1 MELVPMV
8 ALGPVPMVTKV
19 LARMAFHV
27 PKEAEAS
34 LLLSPELTGLVIP
47 QELVELAELHFYI
60 QARGASGIG
69 CIGASCNGGAG
80 AAGGAGGSNFGLS
93 GSVSGGAAC
102 QQVVS
107 GAQACSTG
115 TGGSANGGSSGPGG
129 VGGLGIGGTG
139 GKGGDASGGVGGLGG

>member
-8 ALGPVPMVTKV
+8 ALGPVPMVTQV
-19 LARMAFHV
+19 LARMAFQV

-34 LLLSPELTGLVIP
+34 LLLSPELTGLVIR
-47 QELVELAELHFYI
+47 QEVVELVEAGG
-60 QARGASGIG
+60 ASGASGIG
-69 CIGASCNGGAG
+69 CIGAEPVTVAQALQ
-80 AAGGAGGSNFGLS
+80 AAQVDLT
-93 GSVSGGAAC
+93 SVYRALFLAESAC

-129 VGGLGIGGTG
+129 VGGIGIGGTG
-139 GKGGDASGGVGGLGG
+139 GKAGDASGGVGGLGG